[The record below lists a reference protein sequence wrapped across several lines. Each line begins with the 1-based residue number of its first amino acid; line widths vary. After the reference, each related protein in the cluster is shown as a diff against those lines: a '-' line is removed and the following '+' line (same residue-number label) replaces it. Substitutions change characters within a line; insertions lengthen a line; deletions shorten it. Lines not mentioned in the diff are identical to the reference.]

1 MGIYKFVKINIGT
14 VKKSPEMLKL
24 VSDHLK
30 TKRMCKHAVNKLLFL
45 IRYVPYQYKTKQMC
59 DKAISENDGTLK
71 FVPD

>member
-14 VKKSPEMLKL
+14 VKKSLEMLKL